1 VNLSAVSESRDNNFD
16 VLRLF
21 AAALVLLSH
30 SFALTGRHEPLA
42 PHTLGMVGVEIFF
55 VASGFLVTRSWVGEP
70 SFRAFV
76 GKRIRRIFPGLIVA
90 VLATGLVFG
99 TIYSTSSSRRYLASP
114 DPWTYIAS
122 NVLLFPHYLIST
134 VYTTNPSAAVNGS
147 LWTLPIEFRAYLL
160 LGLLGAGALVRRWA
174 ILPIAACLLAY
185 SIVAGVG
192 SSGRLI
198 AMFAAGSTFYL
209 LRDRVILR
217 ADIAV
222 GLLAIWVA
230 AFTTP
235 LSVAAG
241 MLALPYLVAMFAYRT
256 PRRLRRLAA
265 KGDVSYGIYIYAF
278 PVQQSIVATLGTIHP
293 LLLTLIS
300 APIVWI
306 LALASWRF
314 VEQPFLL
321 RRRAGAE
328 LVQQSSG
335 RAVAPV
341 EGV

>member
-1 VNLSAVSESRDNNFD
+1 VNLSAASESRDNNFD

-42 PHTLGMVGVEIFF
+42 PHTLGTVGVEIFF
-55 VASGFLVTRSWVGEP
+55 VASGFLVTRSWVGDP
-70 SFRAFV
+70 SFRAFM

-99 TIYSTSSSRRYLASP
+99 TIYSTSSSWGYLASP
-114 DPWTYIAS
+114 GPWTYIAS
-122 NVLLFPHYLIST
+122 NVLLFPRYLIST

-160 LGLLGAGALVRRWA
+160 LGVLGAGALVRRWS
-174 ILPIAACLLAY
+174 ILPIAACFFAY
-185 SIVAGVG
+185 SIIAGVG

-209 LRDRVILR
+209 LRDRVVLR
-217 ADIAV
+217 ADIAL

-230 AFTTP
+230 AFATP
-235 LSVAAG
+235 LAVAAG

-256 PRRLRRLAA
+256 PRSLRRLAA
-265 KGDVSYGIYIYAF
+265 KGDVSYGLYTYAF
-278 PVQQSIVATLGTIHP
+278 PVQQSIVSTLGTISP
-293 LLLTLIS
+293 LLVALIA
-300 APIVWI
+300 APVVWL

-314 VEQPFLL
+314 VERPFLL
-321 RRRAGAE
+321 RRRTRVE
-328 LVQQSSG
+328 LSGSLPAAQSH
-335 RAVAPV
+335 
-341 EGV
+341 